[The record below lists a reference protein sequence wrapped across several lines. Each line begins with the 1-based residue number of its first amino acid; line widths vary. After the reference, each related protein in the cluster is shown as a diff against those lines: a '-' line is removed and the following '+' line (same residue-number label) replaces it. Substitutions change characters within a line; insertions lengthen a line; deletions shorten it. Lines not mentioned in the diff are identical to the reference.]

1 MRVGLIFPRFKYPSG
16 DPPLGLMYVAS
27 SLRQEVGCQVDILD
41 STFFKNQ
48 ETFCTYLTEK
58 GPYDLVG
65 ISLMTFMMYDAF
77 DIAAYIKAKF
87 PRTKI
92 IMGGP
97 HPTVMPDHTLENKH
111 IDAICI
117 GEGEM
122 VLVDVVK
129 NDGNFKG
136 IPGVWYR
143 DGDQIIK
150 NPERENI
157 WDLDKLSF
165 PAWDLV
171 PMETYFEHWF
181 LMDSVQTG
189 LRGTS
194 LCASRGCPFKCTYC
208 QPTLNAIFGKKIR
221 KRSPANIV
229 DEIEA
234 LKDRYKITA
243 FAFQDDTF
251 IIDKKWAKSVAREM
265 INRKVDL
272 VWETNVRADL
282 IPEDLL
288 ADLYEAGLRKI
299 NIGIES
305 HSQKTLDEIYD
316 KKITVEQVK
325 ESVRIA
331 NKLGIKVQGYFM
343 LGAPTEGIYDAL
355 QTINFARKLDI
366 HDATFSITTPLPMT
380 YLYDRT
386 KELIEKDLGEFDY
399 YSTSV
404 YKKSVTASPLALK
417 VLKKVAFFS
426 FYLTPKRFFKTLR
439 LVLDPFQLTKTLVK
453 LRRVL
458 S

>member
-1 MRVGLIFPRFKYPSG
+1 MKIGLIFPRFKYPSG
-16 DPPLGLMYVAS
+16 DPPLGLMYVAAY
-27 SLRQEVGCQVDILD
+27 LRQEVGCSVDILD
-41 STFFKNQ
+41 STFFKNT
-48 ETFCTYLTEK
+48 ETFCRYISEK
-58 GPYDLVG
+58 EPYDLVG

-77 DIAAYIKAKF
+77 DVARYIKTYY

-97 HPTVMPDHTLENKH
+97 HPTVMPEQTMENRN
-111 IDAICI
+111 IDAVCT
-117 GEGEM
+117 GEGEWVM
-122 VLVDVVK
+122 ADVVRS
-129 NDGNFKG
+129 DRNFQDVN
-136 IPGVWYR
+136 GVWYR
-143 DGDQIIK
+143 DGDQVVH
-150 NPERENI
+150 NPDQESI
-157 WDLDKLSF
+157 QDLDKLPF

-171 PMETYFEHWF
+171 PMETYFDHWF
-181 LMDSVQTG
+181 LMDSVQPG

-234 LKDRYKITA
+234 LKDRYRITA

-251 IIDKKWAKSVAREM
+251 IIDKKWARSVAQEM
-265 INRKVDL
+265 IDRKVNL

-288 ADLYEAGLRKI
+288 QTLYEAGLRKI

-316 KKITVEQVK
+316 KKITVEQVE

-331 NKLGIKVQGYFM
+331 NKIGIKVQGYFM
-343 LGAPTEGIYDAL
+343 LGAPTEGIKDAL
-355 QTINFARKLDI
+355 DTIKFARNLDI

-380 YLYDRT
+380 YLYDKT

-404 YKKSVTASPLALK
+404 YKNSVTASSLALK
-417 VLKKVAFFS
+417 MLKKWAFFS
-426 FYLTPKRFFKTLR
+426 FYLTPKRMFKTLK
-439 LVLDPFQLTKTLVK
+439 LVLDPSQITKTLVK
-453 LRRVL
+453 LKRVL